1 MMLEIGDKNVSKK
14 VTPLNNFVFIVFI
27 VKANKQNRKKQNK
40 K

>member
-1 MMLEIGDKNVSKK
+1 MLEIGDKNVSKK
-14 VTPLNNFVFIVFI
+14 VTLLINFVFIVFI